1 MMFSPP
7 SIVAT
12 ESWLATASC
21 AVRRDL
27 GDDLIGGAVVV
38 AGAVGADAGVVDDDL
53 RAFLGHEVGDAAA
66 DAAAGAGDDG
76 DLAF

>member
-12 ESWLATASC
+12 VSWLATASL

-27 GDDLIGGAVVV
+27 GDDLVGGAVVV

-53 RAFLGHEVGDAAA
+53 RALFGEEEGDAAA

-76 DLAF
+76 DFAF